1 MRIGVIADTHGYLD
15 PVIFEK
21 FQGVA
26 HILHAGDIGDRA
38 VVTRLEKI
46 APVTAV
52 IGNVD
57 AFLTFAEMENICLNG
72 NNILLQHIFPPDQI
86 SPAVAQ
92 SLRQQNVQAVV
103 FGHTHRPLAR
113 EEGSVWFF
121 NPGYAGPQ
129 RFQLPRS
136 VGILDLEPG
145 SILAHHI
152 SLGKGTAS

>member
-15 PVIFEK
+15 PIIFEK

-38 VVTRLEKI
+38 VITGLEKI

-57 AFLTFAEMENICLNG
+57 AFLTFADMERICLNG
-72 NNILLQHIFPPDQI
+72 NNIVVQHILAPDLI
-86 SPAVAQ
+86 APELAE
-92 SLRQQNVQAVV
+92 SLRQQGVDAVV
-103 FGHTHRPLAR
+103 FGHTHRPFAR
-113 EEGSVWFF
+113 QEESVFFF
-121 NPGYAGPQ
+121 NPGYAGKK

-136 VGILDLEPG
+136 VGLLELQPG
-145 SILAHHI
+145 AISARHI
-152 SLGKGTAS
+152 PLEGGSAS